1 MKIGRIIRVFFISL
15 ISVVSLTFRTYAQS
29 CTITLNS
36 PHQILFYQDGQL
48 VRPRFDS
55 TSGKWKVELTVT
67 ENPFL
72 VYQEGKWNLYNSL
85 GCEPLES
92 KSVPLWVTIIPP
104 VVAII
109 MAILL
114 RQVVL
119 SLFLAVFLGLFISY
133 AFDFNYI
140 DDAFLQFWSVY
151 IIDALYDRG
160 HLSVIVFSLL
170 ISGMVTLLSTTGLM
184 HSLMQLISNVI
195 RGVRSAQLAT
205 WFSGIL
211 IFFDDYA
218 NTLVIG
224 NTMRAITDAYRI
236 SREKLAYIVDSTSAP
251 VAATAFITTWI
262 GAELGYIQQALME
275 LGLDMAPYQV
285 FLASL
290 KYAFYPFLTLF
301 FIFMISYTDR
311 DFGPMLHAERR
322 ARRGRVAPE
331 GTEDEETK
339 NDHDHPPYWGLFSL
353 IPIIALIAVS
363 LIGLFVTGYT
373 EPRQGEKFIFW
384 LARVIG
390 NGDAYTA
397 LLWGSGT
404 GLTVAAIL
412 VFALRLQSLTDIVGT
427 VVKGFESLLHAIVIL
442 VLAWT
447 LAVVM
452 DRIYTSH
459 YFSHLVDRYISVQL
473 IVPLVFLISALTSL
487 ATGTSWGTMAL
498 IYPLILP
505 LSWKLSIQAGFPEE
519 VAFEILAATTAAVL
533 GGSVFGDHCS
543 PLSDTTILSSLA
555 SGCPIIDH
563 VKTQL
568 PYAITVATVSLSLY
582 LLWSLIGISPY
593 VLLVTGLLMIV
604 VIVYTLGIPVSNT
617 PKNN

>member
-1 MKIGRIIRVFFISL
+1 MKIKIWFRKVILLFVFIGY
-15 ISVVSLTFRTYAQS
+15 VKTFADTCKIELS
-29 CTITLNS
+29 S
-36 PHQILFYQDGQL
+36 PHQALFYHNEELILPQ
-48 VRPRFDS
+48 FDS
-55 TSGKWKVELTVT
+55 SKGNWFVHLPETQE
-67 ENPFL
+67 PYL
-72 VYQEGKWNLYNSL
+72 VYERGSWHLYSSL
-85 GCEPLES
+85 ECKSFES
-92 KSVPLWVTIIPP
+92 ASLPLWITIIPP

-109 MAILL
+109 MAILI
-114 RQVVL
+114 RQVIL
-119 SLFLAVFLGLFISY
+119 SLFLAVFLGLFISF
-133 AFDFNYI
+133 AFDINYI

-151 IIDALYDRG
+151 VIDALYDRG

-170 ISGMVTLLSTTGLM
+170 ISGMVTLLSRTGLM
-184 HSLMQLISNVI
+184 HSLMQLVSNVI
-195 RGVRSAQLAT
+195 QGVRSAQLAT
-205 WFSGIL
+205 WFSGML
-211 IFFDDYA
+211 VFFDDYA

-262 GAELGYIQQALME
+262 GAELGYIQQAVTE
-275 LGLDMAPYQV
+275 LGLDLAPYHV
-285 FLASL
+285 FIASL

-301 FIFMISYTDR
+301 FIFMIAYTDR

-322 ARRGRVAPE
+322 ARRGRVAPQ
-331 GTEDEETK
+331 DADDQSVQ

-353 IPIIALIAVS
+353 IPIFTLIIVS
-363 LIGLFVTGYT
+363 LFGLFITGYT
-373 EPRQGEKFIFW
+373 EPMQGERFIFW
-384 LARVIG
+384 LAKVIG

-404 GLTVAAIL
+404 GLTVAAFV
-412 VFALRLQSLTDIVGT
+412 VFMLRLQSISDIVNSII
-427 VVKGFESLLHAIVIL
+427 KGFESLLHPVVIL

-459 YFSHLVDRYISVQL
+459 YFSHLIDKYISVQL
-473 IVPLVFLISALTSL
+473 VVPLVFLISALTSL

-519 VAFEILAATTAAVL
+519 VAFEVLAATTAAVL

-543 PLSDTTILSSLA
+543 PLSDTTILSALA

-568 PYAITVATVSLSLY
+568 PYAITVATVALILY
-582 LLWSLIGISPY
+582 LLWSLIGLSPY
-593 VLLVTGLLMIV
+593 ILLVIGLLIV
-604 VIVYTLGIPVSNT
+604 ALVVYIIGIPVKSSMVS
-617 PKNN
+617 K